1 MATAANRL
9 DSTLSRL
16 DTVLDQQASRL
27 EAMEARAAL
36 ERDFARAQ
44 RMRDAAEA
52 RREIQATYSDA
63 YRSFGNECPSPIDDE
78 APSAYRRRLFNRLAR
93 KLPPDHKLATLR
105 ADDLGSQP
113 VVLDNFEA
121 MLLQAAAAEGSS
133 PSIANLPPDGTII
146 TRTRSDANTGA
157 RINEFFGTTSFIKD
171 MGRPGRRV
179 AAIVDRRT
187 GQAIW
192 GRPFERA

>member
-1 MATAANRL
+1 MSTATNRI

-16 DTVLDQQASRL
+16 DAVLDQQASRL

-63 YRSFGNECPSPIDDE
+63 YRSFGTEVPAPVDDE
-78 APSAYRRRLFNRLAR
+78 SPSAYRKRLFNRLTR
-93 KLPPDHKLATLR
+93 RLPPNHKLASIR

-113 VVLDNFEA
+113 IVLDNFEA
-121 MLLQAAAAEGSS
+121 MLLEAAAAEGSS
-133 PSIANLPPDGTII
+133 PSIANLPPDGSIVM
-146 TRTRSDANTGA
+146 RVRSDANTGA
-157 RINEFFGTTSFIKD
+157 KINEFF
-171 MGRPGRRV
+171 RH
-179 AAIVDRRT
+179 
-187 GQAIW
+187 
-192 GRPFERA
+192 